1 MKKSQVLPLGKK
13 IGILGGG
20 QLARML
26 CLEGFKL
33 GFEMHVLSSNADD
46 PAAQVTRFWHQGDIE
61 NLENVQRFFEA
72 VDVVTVESEFVNA
85 AYLKEAQDTT
95 TKSVFPTPDWLTKLS
110 DRYSQKNWLQERKLP
125 TAKFAHPQTGADAE
139 HFFENHPKG
148 VVFKKRR
155 FGYDGYGTFIVRTQ
169 KELQNWLTEHSL
181 NISEFIVE
189 EFLPFRREL
198 AVQITVAANKKAL
211 AFPLVQW
218 QAQNQKCLWVK
229 GPVKA
234 RGYDALI
241 KKITQSL
248 IVGRYVGTIAF
259 EFFETSKGLVINE
272 VAPRVHNSGHATLE
286 ATTPNQFG
294 AHLMAIAGLDLPKAP
309 ALHTKGFAMYN
320 LLGSSNDE
328 PVIGN
333 TDGVAL
339 HWYGKNENRPGRKI
353 GHLTALAS
361 SADQALARVKLASKK
376 LSL

>member
-1 MKKSQVLPLGKK
+1 MKKSQALPLGKK

-46 PAAQVTRFWHQGDIE
+46 PAAQVTRFWHEGDIE
-61 NLENVQRFFEA
+61 DLERVERFFHS
-72 VDVVTVESEFVNA
+72 VDVVTVESEFIDTILLSKA
-85 AYLKEAQDTT
+85 ASAT
-95 TKSVFPTPDWLTKLS
+95 TKSVFPAVAWLAKLS

-125 TAKFAHPQTGADAE
+125 TAQFTHPQTGADAE
-139 HFFENHPKG
+139 HFFDIHPKG
-148 VVFKKRR
+148 IVFKKRR
-155 FGYDGYGTFIVRTQ
+155 FGYDGYGTFIVRTR

-181 NISEFIVE
+181 NIADFIAE

-211 AFPLVQW
+211 VFPLVQW

-234 RGYDALI
+234 RGYDVLI

-248 IVGRYVGTIAF
+248 IVGGYVGTIAF
-259 EFFETSKGLVINE
+259 EFFDTAKGLMINE

-286 ATTPNQFG
+286 ACVPNQFS
-294 AHLMAIAGLDLPKAP
+294 AHLMAVAGLELPKVPTLQA
-309 ALHTKGFAMYN
+309 KGFAMYN
-320 LLGSSNDE
+320 ILGSSNDE

-339 HWYGKNENRPGRKI
+339 HWYGKNENRPGRKM
-353 GHLTALAS
+353 GHLTALA
-361 SADQALARVKLASKK
+361 AKPDQALKKVSTARKK
-376 LSL
+376 MQI